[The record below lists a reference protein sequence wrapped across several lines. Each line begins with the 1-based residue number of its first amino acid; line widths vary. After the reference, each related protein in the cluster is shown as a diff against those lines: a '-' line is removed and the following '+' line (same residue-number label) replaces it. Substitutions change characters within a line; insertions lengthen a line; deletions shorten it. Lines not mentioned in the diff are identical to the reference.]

1 MPAHETLR
9 VEHHGSVAVVTLDR
23 PQRLNAYTA
32 KMGVELFGA
41 LAELDAATEIRA
53 IVVTGSGRAFCAGA
67 DLHEVRFAAS
77 EFDASREVES
87 RMRPWRASTPI
98 LAALNGPA
106 VGVGATLPL
115 QWDLRIAS
123 DRATIAFPFV
133 RRGLT
138 PEAGS
143 SWILPRLVGMSVALD
158 LLLTGRTVDA
168 REALALGLVSRVVE
182 HERLMGEVMAIA
194 RDIAEHASPSAV
206 AATKRLLWRHAMD
219 GDAERARE
227 REEAVF
233 AWAGAREDVAEGV
246 RAFLDKRAPRFSPAV
261 EAAPALERDDD

>member
-1 MPAHETLR
+1 MPACETVR
-9 VEHHGSVAVVTLDR
+9 IDTHGSVAVVTLDR

-32 KMGVELFGA
+32 KMGLELFGA
-41 LAELDAATEIRA
+41 LAELDDSTEVRA

-67 DLHEVRFAAS
+67 DLHEVRFTPS
-77 EFDASREVES
+77 EFAASREAEARV
-87 RMRPWRASTPI
+87 RPWRAKTPI

-123 DRATIAFPFV
+123 DRATLSFPFV

-143 SWILPRLVGMSVALD
+143 SWILPRLVGMSAALD

-168 REALALGLVSRVVE
+168 REALSLGLISRVVE
-182 HERLMGEVMAIA
+182 HDRLMEETLAIA
-194 RDIAEHASPSAV
+194 RDLAEHTSPTAV
-206 AATKRLLWRHAMD
+206 AATKQLLWRQAMD
-219 GDAERARE
+219 GDAERARG

-246 RAFLDKRAPRFSPAV
+246 QAFLDKRAPSFSRVV
-261 EAAPALERDDD
+261 EAAPVEHDD